1 MTSNDPHGDVRTMSI
16 YRKYLDLIAS
26 GAKTVEVRVAYPN
39 NRKLAPGEL
48 LTFVSGDV
56 SCTTR
61 ITKINEYK
69 TFEDMLNVEDTQA
82 IAGEPETREDLI
94 TACRKIYP
102 PEKEAL
108 GVLAIHIE
116 VVPW

>member
-1 MTSNDPHGDVRTMSI
+1 MTRDDPHGVRTMSI

-39 NRKLAPGEL
+39 NRKLTAGEL

-69 TFEDMLNVEDTQA
+69 TFEAMLDVEDTQA
-82 IAGEPETREDLI
+82 VAGEPETREDLV
-94 TACRKIYP
+94 TACRQIYP

-116 VVPW
+116 IVT